1 MSNIIHRC
9 KLIDIFQSEKFFKCV
24 FIKKNGDIRT
34 MICSYIDSKSNS
46 SLVIVYDIENEG
58 YRNINIET
66 ILSIHIQQTTYKIK

>member
-9 KLIDIFQSEKFFKCV
+9 ELIDIIKTEIFFKCV

-46 SLVIVYDIENEG
+46 TLVIVYDIENEG
-58 YRNINIET
+58 YRNINLDT
-66 ILSIHIQQTTYKIK
+66 MLKIHIQQKTYSIK

>member
-9 KLIDIFQSEKFFKCV
+9 KLIDIIQSEMFFKCV
-24 FIKKNGDIRT
+24 FVKKNGDMRT

-58 YRNINIET
+58 FRNINLET
-66 ILSIHIQQTTYKIK
+66 IIHIHIQQTTYKIK

>member
-9 KLIDIFQSEKFFKCV
+9 KLIDIIQSEKFFKCV
-24 FIKKNGDIRT
+24 FIKKNADMRT

-66 ILSIHIQQTTYKIK
+66 MISIHIQQKTYKIK